1 MKLTKILGMVGY
13 IACCLVGNYKFGW
26 PGGLLCIAAWMS
38 ACLFFT
44 RQAHTTEEESEHDS
58 CDGCRYD
65 LGGGCCKINVEG
77 ECREGGG
84 FELWEPDVGNPP
96 KGSDAEDA

>member
-1 MKLTKILGMVGY
+1 MRLKKILGIVGY
-13 IACCLVGNYKFGW
+13 AACIVVGNYKFGW
-26 PGGLLCIAAWMS
+26 PGGLLCCAAWVS

-44 RQAHTTEEESEHDS
+44 RQAHTTDEEPERDS
-58 CDGCRYD
+58 CDGCKHD

-84 FELWEPDVGNPP
+84 FELWEGED
-96 KGSDAEDA
+96 DA

>member
-1 MKLTKILGMVGY
+1 MNLTKILGMVGY

-44 RQAHTTEEESEHDS
+44 RQAHTTEEEPEHDS
-58 CDGCRYD
+58 CDGCKHD

-84 FELWEPDVGNPP
+84 FELWEGED
-96 KGSDAEDA
+96 DA